1 LNSSAA
7 DESRNETPDP
17 LEEVRGGLPR
27 AFIKSCLLLLIA
39 EKPGYGYDLLAG
51 LAELGMPDADAGGL
65 YRTLRSMETDGLVS
79 SKWDNSQI
87 GPRRR
92 VYSMTEEGMD
102 WLYAW
107 AGAHAETRRILGSFL
122 DRFESVTAESDTRVN

>member
-1 LNSSAA
+1 LTQSLSSQQT
-7 DESRNETPDP
+7 NQTPDP

-39 EKPGYGYDLLAG
+39 ERPGYGYDLLAG

-65 YRTLRSMETDGLVS
+65 YRTLRSMENDGLVS
-79 SKWDNSQI
+79 SQWDNSQI

-92 VYSMTEEGMD
+92 VYSMTDEGMD

-122 DRFESVTAESDTRVN
+122 ERFESVSAVSDSRVN

>member
-1 LNSSAA
+1 MTQPSNTQQTSQ
-7 DESRNETPDP
+7 TPDP

-39 EKPGYGYDLLAG
+39 EQPGYGYDLLAG

-65 YRTLRSMETDGLVS
+65 YRTLRSMENDGLVS

-92 VYSMTEEGMD
+92 VYSMTDEGMD

-107 AGAHAETRRILGSFL
+107 AGAHSETRRILGSFL
-122 DRFESVTAESDTRVN
+122 ERFESVTSESDSRVN

>member
-1 LNSSAA
+1 MTHSSP
-7 DESRNETPDP
+7 SRQTSQTPDP

-39 EKPGYGYDLLAG
+39 ERPGYGYDLLAG

-65 YRTLRSMETDGLVS
+65 YRTLRSMENDGLVS

-92 VYSMTEEGMD
+92 VYSLTAEGMD

-122 DRFESVTAESDTRVN
+122 NRFESVSAENDSRVD